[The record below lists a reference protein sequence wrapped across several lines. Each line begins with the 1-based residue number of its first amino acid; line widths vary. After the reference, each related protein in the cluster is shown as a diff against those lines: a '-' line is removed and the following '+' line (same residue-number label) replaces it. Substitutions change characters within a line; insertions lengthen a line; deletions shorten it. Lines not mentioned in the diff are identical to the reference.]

1 MASAA
6 IPGVFGQSAGRLG
19 LRLNGPANERLPWGL
34 QPGVVGRCEPIVFPG
49 KAYPGKSRA
58 AVQPSRRAA
67 GLDVRKPELRG
78 PERVKMQSADGLG
91 SREQEARMSPEPES
105 GRVTPERA
113 AAMAEQKRLAE
124 LAQRCVAG
132 DAVAWEELARTQH
145 KRIYGICYRFT
156 GSPSDAEDLT
166 QEAFLKMFKN
176 LDSFDPSKG
185 GFTTWLTTLT
195 RNLLV
200 DNYRRTRLERASESL
215 DEPLGNDMDGG
226 TGETKA
232 SRLEDTGR
240 SQEQHVAGLELRA
253 QIQEALKQVSPE
265 LREAVIL
272 RDLEDMDYKDI
283 AEVLGV
289 PQGTVKSRISRGR
302 SELARLL
309 KRIEGQV
316 M

>member
-176 LDSFDPSKG
+176 LDSFDPTKG

>member
-19 LRLNGPANERLPWGL
+19 LRLTSPASERLPWGL
-34 QPGVVGRCEPIVFPG
+34 QPGVVGRCEPVVIPG
-49 KAYPGKSRA
+49 RTIPGKSRA
-58 AVQPSRRAA
+58 AVQPSRRGA
-67 GLDVRKPELRG
+67 G
-78 PERVKMQSADGLG
+78 PEQGKMQSADGLG

-105 GRVTPERA
+105 RQTPERA
-113 AAMAEQKRLAE
+113 AVMAEQKRLAE

-145 KRIYGICYRFT
+145 RRIYGICYRFT

-176 LDSFDPSKG
+176 LDSFDPAKG

-200 DNYRRTRLERASESL
+200 DNYRRTRLERASDSL
-215 DEPLGNDMDGG
+215 DEPLGDEDGSG
-226 TGETKA
+226 ATKLD
-232 SRLEDTGR
+232 RLEDRGR